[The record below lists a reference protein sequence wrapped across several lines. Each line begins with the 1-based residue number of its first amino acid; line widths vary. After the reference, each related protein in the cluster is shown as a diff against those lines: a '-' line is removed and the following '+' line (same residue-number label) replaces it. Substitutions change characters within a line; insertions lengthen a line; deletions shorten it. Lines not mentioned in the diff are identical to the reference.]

1 VPFAGVA
8 GFSNCHLGSKSYQTS
23 CTRGT
28 RVSTWRAWRATGMTG
43 RRRHSPQALAAAGT
57 RRRHSPFRL
66 PHAKISGPQG
76 GVKLA
81 GGLNNFWQ
89 SSNLA
94 VQNGFISRSGLG
106 GGPSTIFGVLQHSVC
121 TGTLVYLLHELKG
134 PAPLVLNLCGVP
146 HQILRKRPF
155 LPSSARGSDR
165 AGNCSCSCGE
175 GCGGRAVAARRARRA
190 RDTVVGRPAP
200 HARWSLVG
208 HRTPQCFPR

>member
-1 VPFAGVA
+1 VVNKSLPIEKLRKHVVPFAGVA

-94 VQNGFISRSGLG
+94 VQNGFISRSGLEYNFW
-106 GGPSTIFGVLQHSVC
+106 SFATLSLYRYSCVC
-121 TGTLVYLLHELKG
+121 TYCT
-134 PAPLVLNLCGVP
+134 N
-146 HQILRKRPF
+146 
-155 LPSSARGSDR
+155 S
-165 AGNCSCSCGE
+165 
-175 GCGGRAVAARRARRA
+175 RARR
-190 RDTVVGRPAP
+190 
-200 HARWSLVG
+200 RWY
-208 HRTPQCFPR
+208 